1 MTTRA
6 ALELTLAGGHAY
18 LPGEEIEGVAAWRAE
33 RAPAALELRLFW
45 FTSGKGT
52 EDLAIV
58 QRVQLEAPGA
68 VDRRPFKLRLPDEP
82 YSMSGTMVSVSWAV
96 ELVALPDDRDAA
108 RVDIIVAPERRPLV
122 LAELNVE
129 R

>member
-1 MTTRA
+1 MTAPA

-58 QRVQLEAPGA
+58 QRVRWEAPGA
-68 VDRRPFKLRLPDEP
+68 VDRRPFKLRLPD
-82 YSMSGTMVSVSWAV
+82 
-96 ELVALPDDRDAA
+96 
-108 RVDIIVAPERRPLV
+108 
-122 LAELNVE
+122 
-129 R
+129 

>member
-1 MTTRA
+1 MTARRT
-6 ALELTLAGGHAY
+6 LELTLTGDHRY

-52 EDLAIV
+52 EDLEIV
-58 QRVQLEAPGA
+58 QRVAFEAPLS
-68 VDRRPFKLRLPDEP
+68 VERRTFKLRLPDEP
-82 YSMSGTMVSVSWAV
+82 YSLSGRLVSLRWAV
-96 ELVALPDDRDAA
+96 ELVALPDDRDAT
-108 RVDIIVAPERRPLV
+108 RVDVVVAPERRPLV
-122 LAELNVE
+122 LAELGGG